1 MITKIEMP
9 NLIQFGTLDKNLIN
23 NNKMEIQ
30 LLVSF
35 LCASVLLSL
44 MPGPDNIF
52 VLTESITKGKNNGI
66 AISLGMSLGVL
77 VHTTAAATGLSI
89 IIQKSAMA
97 FTVIK
102 FIGAAYLFYLAFLSF
117 KEKKSELNFMKKE
130 NENEDVSYLIKKGF
144 LMNALNPKVALFFI
158 AFLPQF
164 ITKTGFNIT
173 VQMFILGIIFALQV
187 FFVFY
192 IISILSGRLTKYVKN
207 PKFWN
212 ITKWSKGIILSA
224 LGMVLLFSRK

>member
-1 MITKIEMP
+1 
-9 NLIQFGTLDKNLIN
+9 
-23 NNKMEIQ
+23 MEIQ

-66 AISLGMSLGVL
+66 AISFGMSLGVL

-97 FTVIK
+97 FSIIK
-102 FIGAAYLFYLAFLSF
+102 LVGAAYLFYLAFLSF
-117 KEKKSELNFMKKE
+117 NEKKGTIDLVKKE
-130 NENEDVSYLIKKGF
+130 DKKEEMFYLIKKGF

-164 ITKTGFNIT
+164 ITKAGFNIT
-173 VQMFILGIIFALQV
+173 IQMFILGAIFAVQV

-192 IISILSGRLTKYVKN
+192 IISLLSSRLTKYVKK

-212 ITKWSKGIILSA
+212 ITKWGKVGVLSG
-224 LGMVLLFSRK
+224 LGLFLLFSKK